1 MTKKEIIQKFL
12 SSERIA
18 VAGVS
23 RNNKKFGYSVYKELK
38 LKGFKVIPVNP
49 NLKDIDGDVCYPA
62 IVDIPGKLEALL
74 TVVKPQQTES
84 LVDNIRKDIKVIWMQ
99 PGSESV
105 TAINRCEKSGID
117 LVTGECI
124 LMYAEP
130 SGFHK
135 FHRFINKLFGKLAV

>member
-1 MTKKEIIQKFL
+1 MAKKELIQKFL

-38 LKGFKVIPVNP
+38 LKGYNVIAVNP
-49 NLKDIDGDVCYPA
+49 NLNDIDGDVCYPA
-62 IVDIPGKLEALL
+62 VADIPGKIDALL
-74 TVVKPQQTES
+74 TVVKPQQTEV
-84 LVDNIRKDIKVIWMQ
+84 LVDNIRQDIKVVWMQ

-105 TAINRCEKSGID
+105 SAVNRCEKSGVD
-117 LVTGECI
+117 LITGECI
-124 LMYAEP
+124 LMYAQP